1 MFPSSFTTITYPL
14 FSAHY
19 IWLRFAESH
28 VFASPPPQAAHSSE
42 SRRSLAKTEA
52 CEGGLAFVALAVQA
66 FTCQRTG
73 STIPILSHCVQKNYH
88 FPIQERNPFPSVAV
102 PRERE
107 GQRKRSPLSRCGK
120 HCFWQPTA
128 RKLRPELG
136 RKKMRARD
144 TERPGRI
151 PPVESPQIATRAS
164 ILSDIKDRKET

>member
-136 RKKMRARD
+136 RKKDACARYGAARED
-144 TERPGRI
+144 SSSRI
-151 PPVESPQIATRAS
+151 TPDSHESVNS
-164 ILSDIKDRKET
+164 